1 MLSIMWIE
9 EVEKA
14 DLEREKKMNKADTQG
29 ETETKGT
36 YSVERAEG
44 WQIKK
49 PEVLDWSLEIST

>member
-29 ETETKGT
+29 ETETKRDLQYGKGGG
-36 YSVERAEG
+36 VENKEA
-44 WQIKK
+44 
-49 PEVLDWSLEIST
+49 